1 MTITLTENEARA
13 IYLALSRG
21 AKLDGED
28 VIGLFLKT
36 SGTQLLADSELVAL
50 INKLECNPSRD
61 YPRYEMIFEG
71 GSHYLPLRQA
81 AGWYDCGW
89 TKVEVG
95 EWVLLGPVT
104 EDLAKMRRRLNADD
118 RDQIREAADQHSE
131 SK

>member
-1 MTITLTENEARA
+1 MLTENEARA

-21 AKLDGED
+21 AKLDSED

-36 SGTQLLADSELVAL
+36 SGTRLLADSELVAL

-61 YPRYEMIFEG
+61 YPRYEMVIEG
-71 GSHYLPLRQA
+71 SAQYLPLRQA
-81 AGWYDCGW
+81 ASWYDSGW
-89 TKVEVG
+89 TKVEIG
-95 EWVLLGPVT
+95 RWVLLGPPKAMD
-104 EDLAKMRRRLNADD
+104 DLAKMRRPLNADD